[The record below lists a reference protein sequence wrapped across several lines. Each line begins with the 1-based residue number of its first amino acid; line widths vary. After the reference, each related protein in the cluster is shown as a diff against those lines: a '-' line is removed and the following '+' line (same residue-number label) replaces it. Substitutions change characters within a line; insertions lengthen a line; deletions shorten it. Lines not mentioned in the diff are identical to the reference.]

1 MDTATPG
8 FSPDG
13 EIALANAAINN
24 AANPTSCEFAAAVG
38 AVPSNLTAPSSVV
51 LAACLL
57 NIEALEAF
65 LITMFTLQYT
75 ISGSG
80 QIQIL
85 VRYVTG
91 ATSIQG
97 GVQSGNWLVENGGT
111 PVTITGGAAAVTVA
125 TLTETATVANSKVL
139 SWNAPGAAAQ
149 GKTAFELVVTSAV
162 NITAMQ
168 FSAVFAEY

>member
-13 EIALANAAINN
+13 ELALIAASVNN
-24 AANPTSCEFAAAVG
+24 AANPNNSDSAATVG
-38 AVPSNLTAPSSVV
+38 AAPSNLTAPSSVV

-57 NIEALEAF
+57 NIEAIETLF
-65 LITMFTLQYT
+65 LTMFTLQYT

-85 VRYVTG
+85 VRAITG

-97 GVQSGNWLVENGGT
+97 GAVSGGWLIENGGT
-111 PVTITGGAAAVTVA
+111 AVTITGGAAAVTVA

-139 SWNAPGAAAQ
+139 TWNASAVLAQ

-168 FSAVFAEY
+168 FSAFFAEY